1 MSYAEANQNG
11 QGNALGQG
19 SSIKG
24 RHLLGGKAVPP
35 PKPVVV
41 NSANADQSNSVAGAI
56 SGGSQPSASK
66 GSTIFSV
73 GDGNAENDGLVV
85 SGNRKCKFAP
95 NSILLSSAGSASIH
109 VPLCME
115 N

>member
-41 NSANADQSNSVAGAI
+41 NSANADQSNSVTGAV
-56 SGGSQPSASK
+56 SGGSQPSAEK
-66 GSTIFSV
+66 GSTIIS
-73 GDGNAENDGLVV
+73 GYNGNAENDAPVV
-85 SGNRKCKFAP
+85 SGNRKCSFVHSFLHSAP
-95 NSILLSSAGSASIH
+95 CACICNLS
-109 VPLCME
+109 
-115 N
+115 